1 MKLQMR
7 RYPHWFICMLAIAL
21 AAAYW
26 SFWASDRYISETN
39 VVLNSPQIAPPT
51 LNFQSLLSG
60 SNGNN
65 ADMLLLRDYMLSV
78 DMLRKLDMQLGFRQ
92 HFADPGIDLLSAL
105 ESTTVPTE
113 DLHQYY
119 LKRVSVELDDY
130 AGVLRIRVQAF
141 SPTMAQEM
149 AKLLLTEGERRMNAM
164 GQRLAEEQVRFLEK
178 QVNALADALDLARR
192 HLIEYQNANGL
203 VSPSGTVASINA
215 VVASLESQKANLRAK
230 RNALLSYQS
239 NNSIEVRRGDAEI
252 EALTEQI
259 TIERNRMTT
268 QSGGALNVVTS
279 EYQTLE
285 LRMQFAQES
294 YSGALAALEN
304 TRIGAARKLKQLSVL
319 QSPTLPE
326 YAVEPRRLYNIAVFI
341 LIALFLTMIVHML
354 VLIIQDHRD

>member
-1 MKLQMR
+1 MKLQMK
-7 RYPHWFICMLAIAL
+7 RYPYWFICVLAIAL

-51 LNFQSLLSG
+51 G

-78 DMLRKLDMQLGFRQ
+78 DMLRKLDTQLGFRQ

-113 DLHQYY
+113 DLHKYY

-178 QVNALADALDLARR
+178 QVNALGDALDLARR

-203 VSPSGTVASINA
+203 VSPSGTVASINS
-215 VVASLESQKANLRAK
+215 VVARRPICAP
-230 RNALLSYQS
+230 NA
-239 NNSIEVRRGDAEI
+239 
-252 EALTEQI
+252 T
-259 TIERNRMTT
+259 
-268 QSGGALNVVTS
+268 
-279 EYQTLE
+279 
-285 LRMQFAQES
+285 
-294 YSGALAALEN
+294 
-304 TRIGAARKLKQLSVL
+304 
-319 QSPTLPE
+319 PC
-326 YAVEPRRLYNIAVFI
+326 
-341 LIALFLTMIVHML
+341 
-354 VLIIQDHRD
+354 